1 MDLFNQFLI
10 LNCITN
16 SPIEGMIGSFDCAI
30 NLTEYDKAG
39 CYIDEEMFRGFN

>member
-1 MDLFNQFLI
+1 MLGEGWNGFIQL
-10 LNCITN
+10 
-16 SPIEGMIGSFDCAI
+16 IEGMIGSFDCAI